1 MNTITLTIAATP
13 DNLKRLAEA
22 FGDAIDENFPKDA
35 MPARR
40 ITSTGPAEKTIEST
54 EIKLPENAAEP
65 NENVAKEPENV
76 AEPNENVAKEPEN
89 VAEAPQRTLSELRAK
104 AAQLVKDGHKD
115 DLKALL
121 GSFGA
126 PKVPELKQE
135 DWNAFYERMEA
146 IA

>member
-54 EIKLPENAAEP
+54 EIKLPENA
-65 NENVAKEPENV
+65 ENAAKPT
-76 AEPNENVAKEPEN
+76 ENVAKEPEN

>member
-40 ITSTGPAEKTIEST
+40 ATSTGPAEKTIESK
-54 EIKLPENAAEP
+54 EIKLS
-65 NENVAKEPENV
+65 ENV
-76 AEPNENVAKEPEN
+76 AEVPEN
-89 VAEAPQRTLSELRAK
+89 VAEATQHTMSELRAK

>member
-76 AEPNENVAKEPEN
+76 AE
-89 VAEAPQRTLSELRAK
+89 APQRTLSELRAK

-121 GSFGA
+121 SSFDA

>member
-13 DNLKRLAEA
+13 DNLRRLAEA
-22 FGDAIDENFPKDA
+22 FGDMIDENFPNDV

-40 ITSTGPAEKTIEST
+40 VSSTGPAEKTIKSA
-54 EIKLPENAAEP
+54 EIRMPETVAKP
-65 NENVAKEPENV
+65 TENVAKETETVTKPTEN
-76 AEPNENVAKEPEN
+76 AAK
-89 VAEAPQRTLSELRAK
+89 RTMTELRAK

-121 GSFGA
+121 DSFDA
-126 PKVPELKQE
+126 PKVPELPEK
-135 DWNAFYERMEA
+135 DWNAFYDRMEA

>member
-76 AEPNENVAKEPEN
+76 AKEPEN

>member
-40 ITSTGPAEKTIEST
+40 VTSTGPAEKTIESK
-54 EIKLPENAAEP
+54 EIKRS
-65 NENVAKEPENV
+65 ENV
-76 AEPNENVAKEPEN
+76 AEVPEN
-89 VAEAPQRTLSELRAK
+89 VAEATQHTMSELRAK

>member
-1 MNTITLTIAATP
+1 MKLYYSPGACSLP

-40 ITSTGPAEKTIEST
+40 VTSTGPAEKTIESK
-54 EIKLPENAAEP
+54 EIKLS
-65 NENVAKEPENV
+65 ENVAEVPENV
-76 AEPNENVAKEPEN
+76 ADAT
-89 VAEAPQRTLSELRAK
+89 QHTMSELRAK

>member
-40 ITSTGPAEKTIEST
+40 ITSTGPAEKTIEPT
-54 EIKLPENAAEP
+54 EIKLPENA
-65 NENVAKEPENV
+65 

>member
-40 ITSTGPAEKTIEST
+40 VTSTGPAEKTIESK
-54 EIKLPENAAEP
+54 EIKLS
-65 NENVAKEPENV
+65 ENV
-76 AEPNENVAKEPEN
+76 AEVPEN
-89 VAEAPQRTLSELRAK
+89 VAEATQHTMSELRAK

>member
-22 FGDAIDENFPKDA
+22 FGDAIDENFPEDA

-54 EIKLPENAAEP
+54 EIKLPENA
-65 NENVAKEPENV
+65 

>member
-40 ITSTGPAEKTIEST
+40 VTSTGPAEKTIESK
-54 EIKLPENAAEP
+54 EIKLSENAAEP
-65 NENVAKEPENV
+65 AENV
-76 AEPNENVAKEPEN
+76 AEVPEN

>member
-54 EIKLPENAAEP
+54 EIKLPENAENGAEP
-65 NENVAKEPENV
+65 NENVAKEPEN
-76 AEPNENVAKEPEN
+76 A
-89 VAEAPQRTLSELRAK
+89 AEAPQRTLSELRAK

>member
-76 AEPNENVAKEPEN
+76 AE
-89 VAEAPQRTLSELRAK
+89 APQRTLSELRAK